1 MNSFLMKFL
10 FIIAIIGM
18 LLYLELFAHL
28 WQSVSVNPDA
38 TFGAFFLNYWA
49 AMFGAIWIYLIP
61 PIFVLIF
68 KGRSF
73 KRYIISV
80 FILMPILFGLGMLGN
95 M

>member
-1 MNSFLMKFL
+1 MKFL

-18 LLYLELFAHL
+18 LQYLALFADL

-38 TFGAFFLNYWA
+38 TFRAFSLNYWA
-49 AMFGAIWIYLIP
+49 RTLGAAMVYLIP

-80 FILMPILFGLGMLGN
+80 FILMPILFGLQMLGQQ
-95 M
+95 

>member
-1 MNSFLMKFL
+1 
-10 FIIAIIGM
+10 M

-28 WQSVSVNPDA
+28 WQSVSVNTDA
-38 TFGAFFLNYWA
+38 TFSAFFLNYWA
-49 AMFGAIWIYLIP
+49 AMFGATWIYLIP

-80 FILMPILFGLGMLGN
+80 FILMPILFGLEMLGN

>member
-49 AMFGAIWIYLIP
+49 AMFGATWIYLIP

-80 FILMPILFGLGMLGN
+80 FILMPILFGLEMLGN